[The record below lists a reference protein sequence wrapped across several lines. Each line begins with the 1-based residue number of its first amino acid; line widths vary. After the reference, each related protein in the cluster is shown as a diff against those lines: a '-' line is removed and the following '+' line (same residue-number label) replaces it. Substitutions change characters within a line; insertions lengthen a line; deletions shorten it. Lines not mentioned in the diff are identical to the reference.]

1 MNYKEDKPWKYNPKE
16 PEGVSK
22 RFYFDL
28 CSYQNLVH
36 DYLNGEVKKVIHAK
50 WEQKEH
56 WVPLAWDASPWSYDK
71 EEYDEKTHSQK
82 ELYWHCSNC
91 GYEGSRDTKPLF
103 KFCPNCG
110 AEMNLEEN

>member
-1 MNYKEDKPWKYNPKE
+1 MNYKEDKPLKINPEE

-28 CSYQNLVH
+28 RSYQNLVH

-50 WEQKEH
+50 WIENKFM
-56 WVPLAWDASPWSYDK
+56 LNR
-71 EEYDEKTHSQK
+71 TM
-82 ELYWHCSNC
+82 CSNC
-91 GYEGSRDTKPLF
+91 KWYTDDIDVIPF

-110 AEMNLEEN
+110 AEMDLDEIEAKENNK